1 MTDGAIAR
9 PAVNG
14 PLTRLRAAGVH
25 FAQARDG
32 ASAVEFAMVAIPF
45 LALLFGIIELAMIF
59 LVSTS
64 LDNATANAS
73 RTIRTG
79 QLQVAGGASAST
91 FKTTICNNL
100 GWLSATCGANLN
112 VDVRTYNNF
121 NDITLSDPIVNKTF
135 NAGALTF
142 QPGGPE
148 DIVVVRSYYQWTLF
162 TPLLSGAVEKLNGGK
177 TLLTS
182 TMTFRNEPY
191 S

>member
-1 MTDGAIAR
+1 MTDGAIA
-9 PAVNG
+9 PATANG
-14 PLTRLRAAGVH
+14 PLARLRAAGRR
-25 FAQARDG
+25 FADARDG

-79 QLQVAGGASAST
+79 QLQSTGTASAAS

-100 GWLSATCGANLN
+100 GWLSSSCGGSLN
-112 VDVRTYNNF
+112 VDVRTYSNF
-121 NDITLSDPIVNKTF
+121 NDITLSDPIVNKSF
-135 NAGALTF
+135 NSAALTF
-142 QPGGPE
+142 EPGGPE

-162 TPLLSGAVEKLNGGK
+162 TPLLSGAVQKLNGGK